1 MWGLSFAQMGKGKVY
16 LFKAETRGTLD
27 HFPNAY
33 ITTGDDQQ
41 ASEATTHHID
51 FDDLYNDSFVPYRR
65 SLVWV
70 ENGTWII
77 AI

>member
-1 MWGLSFAQMGKGKVY
+1 MWGLSFAQMGKGKY
-16 LFKAETRGTLD
+16 LLQAETKGFIFLM
-27 HFPNAY
+27 HM
-33 ITTGDDQQ
+33 TGDDQQ

-70 ENGTWII
+70 ENGL
-77 AI
+77 